1 MTKPGWKLVIVMTK
15 SNWELVIGIVSVVV
29 ISLIYVIWNLKLD
42 LKWYALGFIGFLI
55 VWRSIKRILKRRRRE
70 DSNRSTL
77 P

>member
-1 MTKPGWKLVIVMTK
+1 MTKPGWKISIAMK
-15 SNWELVIGIVSVVV
+15 KANWELVIGIVGVAV

-55 VWRSIKRILKRRRRE
+55 VWRSVKRIRRRRRE
-70 DSNRSTL
+70 EANRSTH